1 VHRNTLEV
9 KPIRIFAAAMAK
21 LFIVGFP
28 KSMEE
33 IELVELFS
41 AHGTV
46 NTVTIVT
53 DKNTGESKGYGF
65 ITMTDD
71 AGAERAIQALDGIM
85 IDGRTINVRFA
96 EEKQTAKHP
105 ASPRPQQRDQGVL
118 LRRDNRTEAPRPKR
132 PRRPL

>member
-1 VHRNTLEV
+1 
-9 KPIRIFAAAMAK
+9 MAK

-28 KSMEE
+28 KNMQE

-41 AHGTV
+41 LHGTV

-53 DKNTGESKGYGF
+53 DQLTREPKGYAF

-71 AGAERAIQALDGIM
+71 AGAERAIRALDGMAIG
-85 IDGRTINVRFA
+85 DRTLNVRFA
-96 EEKQTAKHP
+96 EEKPITQPDPGKSFKKP
-105 ASPRPQQRDQGVL
+105 FRGSPDKPQ
-118 LRRDNRTEAPRPKR
+118 RDNRTETPKPKR

>member
-1 VHRNTLEV
+1 MLTTSNIHKTVC
-9 KPIRIFAAAMAK
+9 IFAAVMAK

-28 KSMEE
+28 KDMQE
-33 IELVELFS
+33 IGLVEMFS

-46 NTVTIVT
+46 NTVTLVT

-71 AGAERAIQALDGIM
+71 AGAERAIQELDGM
-85 IDGRTINVRFA
+85 QIDDRTLNVRFA
-96 EEKQTAKHP
+96 EEKQPAKPSDSLHRQQP
-105 ASPRPQQRDQGVL
+105 NRSASP
-118 LRRDNRTEAPRPKR
+118 RRDNRTEAPRPKR

>member
-1 VHRNTLEV
+1 
-9 KPIRIFAAAMAK
+9 MAK

-28 KSMEE
+28 KDMQE
-33 IELVELFS
+33 IELVEMFS

-71 AGAERAIQALDGIM
+71 AGAERAIQELHGIQ
-85 IDGRTINVRFA
+85 IDGRTLNVRFA
-96 EEKQTAKHP
+96 EEKQPTKP
-105 ASPRPQQRDQGVL
+105 AVSLRPKQLNQATFP
-118 LRRDNRTEAPRPKR
+118 RRDNRTEAPRPKR